1 MPFNNE
7 MNINEENNN
16 IINSDA
22 IEIFND
28 FNTNETLNNIFN

>member
-28 FNTNETLNNIFN
+28 FNTNET